1 MVYTQQ
7 GNPAFEAELGRR
19 TARKDAAFFV
29 PHLHRGMHV
38 LDVGCGPGSITVGF
52 AEVVAPAPVI
62 GIDIQPGLVA
72 HAQAVGCGCA
82 NLRFEVADL
91 YRLPFADATFDAVFA
106 NGVLMHLGEP
116 MRALA
121 EMRRVLRPGGVVGV
135 RDPDFATALLVPMTD
150 VLERWL
156 ELRLRVR
163 RFNGGDPYS
172 GRHYRRWLLDA
183 GFQRAEASASIDF
196 AGMHEHTHR
205 QAAFLKAQMNGVAR
219 TAIEQGWADP
229 PAVRAAMADIDA
241 WSKLPDAF
249 YAVTWCEAVAWQGE

>member
-1 MVYTQQ
+1 MAYTQQ
-7 GNPAFEAELGRR
+7 ANPAFEAELGRR
-19 TARKDAAFFV
+19 TAHKDAAFFL

-38 LDVGCGPGSITVGF
+38 LDVGCGPGAITAGF

-62 GIDIQPGLVA
+62 GIDIQPALVA
-72 HAQAVGCGCA
+72 HAQASGCGYA

-121 EMRRVLRPGGVVGV
+121 QMRRVLRPGGVVGV
-135 RDPDFATALLVPMTD
+135 RDPDFATALLAPMTD

-156 ELRLRVR
+156 ELRVRVR
-163 RFNGGDPYS
+163 LFNGGDPWS
-172 GRHYRRWLLDA
+172 ARHYRRWLLDA
-183 GFQRAEASASIDF
+183 GFERAEASASIDF
-196 AGMHEHTHR
+196 AGTHEHTQR
-205 QAAFLKAQMNGVAR
+205 QAAFLKAQLHGVAR

-249 YAVTWCEAVAWQGE
+249 YAVTWCDAVAWQGS